1 MPQIELLLLFWALGK
16 CGRNVSAEPQDRMAL
31 LQVWGGQP
39 QEECKL
45 VGSLIYEL
53 CRSKA
58 TEVMDFRIDSF
69 KQQFQKLATVYER
82 VEDKEK
88 ECLEENTVASHGAV
102 TSGQA
107 HPISW
112 QMRDKA
118 ENHMLSGIF
127 FWYLYMY

>member
-1 MPQIELLLLFWALGK
+1 MGEKL
-16 CGRNVSAEPQDRMAL
+16 SAEPQDQMAL

-39 QEECKL
+39 QEACKR

-88 ECLEENTVASHGAV
+88 ECLWKKILWPHT
-102 TSGQA
+102 
-107 HPISW
+107 
-112 QMRDKA
+112 R
-118 ENHMLSGIF
+118 L
-127 FWYLYMY
+127 